1 MLYKNEKK
9 LPELVKQY
17 LCYITTIK
25 NRSTKTAEAYAID
38 LRNFFKFYKYKK
50 RAKYKNLPLCAIK
63 ISDIKINTIKKI
75 TLLDAYEYLN
85 FVMEKNNNSA
95 KARAR
100 KISSIR
106 GFFKYL
112 TVNLKLLE
120 ENPMEN
126 LEIPSIKKSLPKYLT
141 IDESKSLLE
150 KTAQNNS
157 ATKYR
162 DYCIITLFL
171 NCGMRVSEL
180 HNIRF
185 KDLKLK
191 EGNLKLYGKGNK
203 ERIVYINDACV
214 QAIKIYIEKERNKL
228 KKVVDKDALFLAS
241 KTGKKLGVRQIQKI
255 VENALNA
262 AGFFGM
268 GYSPHKLR
276 HTAATLLYQHGKVD
290 ILVLKELLGHENVG
304 TTEIY
309 THVSNKMLK
318 EAVSKNPLS
327 KEFIKS

>member
-112 TVNLKLLE
+112 TVNLRVMK
-120 ENPMEN
+120 ENPVEN
-126 LEIPSIKKSLPKYLT
+126 LEMPFTVNDIGIKFFCGSVK
-141 IDESKSLLE
+141 
-150 KTAQNNS
+150 
-157 ATKYR
+157 
-162 DYCIITLFL
+162 LF
-171 NCGMRVSEL
+171 
-180 HNIRF
+180 
-185 KDLKLK
+185 
-191 EGNLKLYGKGNK
+191 KGGFC
-203 ERIVYINDACV
+203 Y
-214 QAIKIYIEKERNKL
+214 
-228 KKVVDKDALFLAS
+228 KVVAVHEEDIF
-241 KTGKKLGVRQIQKI
+241 
-255 VENALNA
+255 A
-262 AGFFGM
+262 A
-268 GYSPHKLR
+268 
-276 HTAATLLYQHGKVD
+276 
-290 ILVLKELLGHENVG
+290 
-304 TTEIY
+304 
-309 THVSNKMLK
+309 
-318 EAVSKNPLS
+318 
-327 KEFIKS
+327 